1 MTQRQYIKELREKEE
16 ATIADIARRLNICW
30 STAKKYAD
38 EPADFTEKPKQRR
51 KQPVLEPVREIVD
64 GWVEEDQI
72 RHRKHRHT
80 AKRIYNRLRRENE
93 YQGSYETIRD
103 YVRQRKKELQR
114 AKQGKSDQFVRLEHP
129 CGEAQVDFGSFKALD
144 PTTHA
149 VTILHHLV
157 MAFPNSNA
165 RYARILPAQNGEC
178 LFFGLTEIFQEIGG
192 VPPFILFDNLTPVVK
207 EIVSRSER
215 KLTDAFLDF
224 RRRFGF
230 AYLFAAPGA
239 GEEKGCAES
248 AVGYIRRNFL
258 VPELTITDYD
268 AANAQLQQQLQE
280 DRKSLHY
287 QEQIPIQELW
297 KDDAAVLLPL
307 PEVPYAPVRSLQRT
321 VNKYGEIK
329 IGKEIYHIPQAHV
342 KQAVFLQL
350 SWDTVHVYDSHGDQ
364 ALATL
369 PRAYVQKTEAINW
382 RATLA
387 VYRNKPRGIEQ
398 ARHLQAL
405 PQSIR
410 EFLLPQELAERR
422 QRVQAVIALLETYEL
437 DMVQRILEQA
447 TAYDVTS
454 LDELRMLGELLH
466 AADTQA
472 PLPEPWS
479 PLNTVDWNPDLG
491 AYDALT
497 PRRRSS

>member
-1 MTQRQYIKELREKEE
+1 MTQGQYIKELREKEE
-16 ATIADIARRLNICW
+16 ATIAGIARRLDICW

-64 GWVEEDQI
+64 GWLEEDQN
-72 RHRKHRHT
+72 RHKKHRHS
-80 AKRIYNRLRRENE
+80 ANRIYNRLKKENQ

-103 YVRQRKKELQR
+103 YVRLKKQKLQE
-114 AKQGKSDQFVRLEHP
+114 ADQAKSDQFVRLEHP

-149 VTILHHLV
+149 VKTLHHLV
-157 MAFPNSNA
+157 VAFPHSNG
-165 RYARILPAQNGEC
+165 RYARILPAQNSEC
-178 LFFGLTEIFQEIGG
+178 LFFGLTEIFKEIGG

-224 RRRFGF
+224 CRRFGF

-239 GEEKGCAES
+239 GEEKGTVEN

-287 QEQIPIQELW
+287 KEQIPIQELW

-329 IGKEIYHIPQAHV
+329 IGKEIYHIPKAYV
-342 KQAVFLQL
+342 KQTVFVQL
-350 SWDTVHVYDSHGDQ
+350 FWDTVHVYDSHGDQ
-364 ALATL
+364 ELAQL
-369 PRAYVQKTEAINW
+369 PRAYVQKTEAIDW
-382 RATLA
+382 RATLT

-398 ARHLQAL
+398 ASHLKAL
-405 PQSIR
+405 PQPIK
-410 EFLLPQELAERR
+410 EFLLPQELSERR
-422 QRVQAVIALLETYEL
+422 QRVQAVIALLETYDL

-447 TAYDVTS
+447 AAYDVAS
-454 LDELRMLGELLH
+454 LEELRMLGELLH

-472 PLPEPWS
+472 PLQEQWS
-479 PLNTVDWNPDLG
+479 PLNTVDWNPNLG
-491 AYDALT
+491 AYDELT
-497 PRRRSS
+497 PGRRSS